1 MSTKPIPITQC
12 QKPHGWLGRFTL
24 HRMNK
29 SHSKLTDWGLSHLTI
44 QANFTI
50 LDAGC
55 GGGRTISKLAALTTQ
70 GHVHGIDYSADS
82 VTVSQKLNAT
92 AIAAGRVQIQQ
103 ASVSQLPFADN
114 TFDLVTAVETH
125 FWWPNLATD
134 VLQIFRVTK
143 PGGQF
148 AIIAEVYKGA
158 PAAASRLV
166 EKFASQTGLKMLTP
180 DEHRD
185 LLAAAGFTAIQIDTI
200 PNKGWI
206 FAHAQKP

>member
-1 MSTKPIPITQC
+1 MSTKPTPITQC
-12 QKPHGWLGRFTL
+12 QKPQGWLGRFTL

-44 QANFTI
+44 LPHFTI

-55 GGGRTISKLAALTTQ
+55 GGGRTISKLAALATQ
-70 GHVHGIDYSADS
+70 GHVQGIDYSAES
-82 VTVSQKLNAT
+82 VAVSQKLNAA

-134 VLQIFRVTK
+134 LREIFRVIK

-166 EKFASQTGLKMLTP
+166 ETFAPKTGLKMLTP

-185 LLAAAGFTAIQIDTI
+185 LLAAAGFTTIQIDTI

-206 FAHAQKP
+206 FALAQKP

>member
-1 MSTKPIPITQC
+1 MSTKPTPVTQC
-12 QKPHGWLGRFTL
+12 QKPHGWLGRLTL

-29 SHSKLTDWGLSHLTI
+29 SHSKLTDWGVSHLTI
-44 QANFTI
+44 PPHFTI

-55 GGGRTISKLAALTTQ
+55 GGGRTISKLAALATQ
-70 GHVHGIDYSADS
+70 GHVQGIDYSAES
-82 VTVSQKLNAT
+82 VAVSQKLNAT

-134 VLQIFRVTK
+134 LHEIFRVIK

-158 PAAASRLV
+158 PATASRLV
-166 EKFASQTGLKMLTP
+166 EKFAAQTGLKILTP
-180 DEHRD
+180 DEHRE
-185 LLAAAGFTAIQIDTI
+185 LLAASGFTTIQIDTI

-206 FAHAQKP
+206 FALAQKP